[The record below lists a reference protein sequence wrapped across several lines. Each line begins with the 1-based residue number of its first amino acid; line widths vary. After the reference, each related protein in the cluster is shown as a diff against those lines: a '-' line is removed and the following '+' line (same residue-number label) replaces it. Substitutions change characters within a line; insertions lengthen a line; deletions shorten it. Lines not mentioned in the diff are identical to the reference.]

1 MDVTTREAHELTGY
15 SESHLRSLAR
25 DRRVL
30 ARKSGRIWLYDREVL
45 RLYATGEWVGIR
57 EAGELTG
64 YSHDHLRSLARTKR
78 VEALKIR
85 DFWLL
90 RRRALLDYPT
100 SKEERRS
107 ARPTVFVSYSH
118 EDRREKDA
126 LLSHLGVLVADDVIN
141 LDVWTDDRIPAGADW
156 EAAIGRAINSAQI
169 AILLISANFLS
180 SEFIIRRE
188 LPKLLRYRDT
198 QGLTIIPVIARACAW
213 KRVRWLRQMQVRPR
227 NGRPIW
233 RNGGDRADTELA
245 AITDEVADIVERGGR

>member
-1 MDVTTREAHELTGY
+1 MDITTREAHELTGY

-30 ARKSGRIWLYDREVL
+30 ARKSGGIWLYDQEVL

-85 DFWLL
+85 EFWLL
-90 RRRALLDYPT
+90 HRRALLDYPAPQ
-100 SKEERRS
+100 KERRRT
-107 ARPTVFVSYSH
+107 RPTVFVSYSH
-118 EDRREKDA
+118 KDRREKDT
-126 LLSHLGVLVADDVIN
+126 LLSHLGVLAGDDLIN

-156 EAAIGRAINSAQI
+156 EAAISGAINKAQI

-180 SEFIIRRE
+180 SEFIIRQE
-188 LPKLLRYRDT
+188 VPKLLRYRDT

-213 KRVRWLRQMQVRPR
+213 RRVRWLRRMQVRPK

-233 RNGGDRADTELA
+233 RNGGNRVDTELA
-245 AITDEVADIVERGGR
+245 AIADEVADIVERGGR